1 VQTALAT
8 QPVHPHPIFTEGK
21 ELGAEITELC
31 AYIYAAT
38 YQLLTLIREFDEKR
52 YWELPGLMSCA
63 HWLNFKCGIGMNAAR
78 EKVRVA
84 HALKDLPKIS
94 EAFRKGELSYSK
106 VRAVTRIAKA
116 ENEDYLL
123 MIARHGTAF
132 HVEKLV
138 SKYRRCERQQDIE
151 NANLV
156 HNRRELTCFYD
167 ADGSFVIKG
176 RMPAE
181 QGALIMKALELA
193 LEKEYQAP
201 AKAEED
207 EGSAANDG
215 SHDVSAETSRHETLP
230 ARRADAL
237 AEIAETYLDADPT
250 SASSADRFQVVV
262 HVSAETS
269 EDNSHIENGP
279 HVSAETSRRIA
290 CDCSKIRIGEDEKG
304 EPLSIGRK
312 SRVIPPAIRRAMR
325 ARDKGCRFPGCTN
338 THFVDGHHVKHW
350 ANGGETSLDN
360 LVQLCRHH
368 HRLVHEGGFACER
381 QEDGKFVFRD
391 PTGRL
396 LVESWQLASLPNAE
410 EPINWRESYM
420 PDVVID
426 SETCVSLWTGER
438 IDWDLAVGHLFA

>member
-1 VQTALAT
+1 MQTALAT

-31 AYIYAAT
+31 ACIYAAT

-63 HWLNFKCGIGMNAAR
+63 HWLNFKCGIAMNTAR

-138 SKYRRCERQQDIE
+138 SKYRRCERQQDID

-156 HNRRELTCFYD
+156 HDRRELTCFYD

-269 EDNSHIENGP
+269 EDNSHIESGP

-290 CDCSKIRIGEDEKG
+290 CDCSKIRIG
-304 EPLSIGRK
+304 
-312 SRVIPPAIRRAMR
+312 
-325 ARDKGCRFPGCTN
+325 
-338 THFVDGHHVKHW
+338 
-350 ANGGETSLDN
+350 
-360 LVQLCRHH
+360 
-368 HRLVHEGGFACER
+368 
-381 QEDGKFVFRD
+381 
-391 PTGRL
+391 
-396 LVESWQLASLPNAE
+396 
-410 EPINWRESYM
+410 
-420 PDVVID
+420 
-426 SETCVSLWTGER
+426 
-438 IDWDLAVGHLFA
+438 